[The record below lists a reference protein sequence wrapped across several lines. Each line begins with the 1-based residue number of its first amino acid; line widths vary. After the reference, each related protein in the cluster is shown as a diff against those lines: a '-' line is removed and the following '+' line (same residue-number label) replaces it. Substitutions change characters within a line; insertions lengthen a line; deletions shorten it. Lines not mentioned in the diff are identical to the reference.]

1 MFADDVDCNLGLQS
15 IILFGRIRFNMV
27 DMTLAA
33 MPVKESNELKLN
45 ALKIKYNHKPEYTD
59 WQAVGML
66 LFGVAKQLIYPYSVD
81 NPDL

>member
-15 IILFGRIRFNMV
+15 IILFDRIRFNMV
-27 DMTLAA
+27 DMTLTA
-33 MPVKESNELKLN
+33 MPVKKSDELNLN
-45 ALKIKYNHKPEYTD
+45 ASKIKYNHKPEYTD

-66 LFGVAKQLIYPYSVD
+66 LFGVTKQLIYPYSVD